1 MAELNELWINMLDI
15 ASKKAIDA
23 GRHDM
28 ADYIRLKLANDTIRA
43 TAVKWL
49 FDTTIEA
56 AFEASQTG
64 PAIMI
69 ERNEPHKYL
78 VGASNMVGEK
88 IQIQQGVRCLTVEA
102 GWARTPS
109 DGIMRNG
116 SLAHARI
123 NHFGMPGQNADF
135 RLVRADPLPVWL
147 GEGGVELSSNEIR
160 RHLDIF
166 LAD

>member
-1 MAELNELWINMLDI
+1 MTELDELWIKMLDS
-15 ASKKAIDA
+15 ASKKAFEA

-49 FDTTIEA
+49 FDSMIEA
-56 AFEASQTG
+56 AFEACRTRPS
-64 PAIMI
+64 IRI
-69 ERNEPHKYL
+69 ERTEPHKFS
-78 VGASNMVGEK
+78 VAGSNMVGEML
-88 IQIQQGVRCLTVEA
+88 QVQQGVRCLTIEA

-123 NHFGMPGQNADF
+123 SHFGMPRQNADF
-135 RLVRADPLPVWL
+135 RLVRADPLPVWR
-147 GEGGVELSSNEIR
+147 GKDGAELSSDEIR
-160 RHLDIF
+160 RHFELF
-166 LAD
+166 LTD